1 MNAKPNGMPMAYTLP
16 KDFKA
21 GVYLLLTPIDWNA
34 EAKPCNRWR
43 DKKKKEIT

>member
-1 MNAKPNGMPMAYTLP
+1 MNAKPNGMPMAYSLP

-21 GVYLLLTPIDWNA
+21 GVYLLLTPIVWNA

-43 DKKKKEIT
+43 DKKKNEIT